1 MTDILDLPG
10 WAVLAKRLDGH
21 EYELEAEYTVK
32 PTVCQKCGTL
42 DRLYRH
48 GTEDTIYRDSPI
60 RAHATSLCAPD

>member
-10 WAVLAKRLDGH
+10 WTVLAKRLDGH

-32 PTVCQKCGTL
+32 PTVCQKCGVL

-48 GTEDTIYRDSPI
+48 GTARSSTPC
-60 RAHATSLCAPD
+60 CAPISLITF